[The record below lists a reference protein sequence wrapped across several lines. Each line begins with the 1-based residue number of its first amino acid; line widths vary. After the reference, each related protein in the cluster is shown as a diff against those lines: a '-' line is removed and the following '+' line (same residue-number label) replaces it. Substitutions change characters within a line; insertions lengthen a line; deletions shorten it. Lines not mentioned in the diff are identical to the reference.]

1 VTNELLLLLL
11 LSLQDEIVLVT
22 SERADGSSARIVYR
36 NNTVVN
42 AAELERLCEK
52 VCGCLTGRSSSS
64 SSRVGSTWGRTSSG
78 KVEWVQLVACQN
90 VAACSI

>member
-1 VTNELLLLLL
+1 VTNELLLLL

-64 SSRVGSTWGRTSSG
+64 SRVGSTWGRTSSG